1 MFSWLAKRILSG
13 HMPGGSMGFRVQE
26 ADGSEFAVLTQ
37 GDSME
42 MYRGKK
48 VISSFSLSTET
59 ALRLAWWLIWTWWAK
74 ATLFGIRKRMWTWA
88 FRHRL
93 DQRKRELSERT
104 ASRAAASR

>member
-1 MFSWLAKRILSG
+1 MFSWLAKKILARR
-13 HMPGGSMGFRVQE
+13 MPGGGIGFRVQE

-59 ALRLAWWLIWTWWAK
+59 ALRLAFWLIWSWWFK
-74 ATLFGIRKRMWTWA
+74 ATWCGIKRRIWVWA

-93 DQRKRELSERT
+93 DQRKRELSERA